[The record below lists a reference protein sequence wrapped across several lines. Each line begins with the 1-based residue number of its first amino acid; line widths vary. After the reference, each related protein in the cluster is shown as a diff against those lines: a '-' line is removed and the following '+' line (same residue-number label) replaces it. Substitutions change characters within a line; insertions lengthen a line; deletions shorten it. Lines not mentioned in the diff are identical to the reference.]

1 MGVSKITRGSIEIES
16 ALYNF
21 INDVALSGI
30 AKSKDDFWNSFERLI
45 QEFAPRVEH
54 LLRVRDDYQSQIDE
68 WHITNRGDGHNN
80 QEYLQF
86 LTDIGYIKDRPES
99 VQVQTGNVDP
109 EIASVAAPQL
119 VVPVDNAR
127 YAINAANARWGS
139 LYDALYGTD
148 MIPEED
154 GAERGGNYNPI
165 RGGRVIE
172 FSKNF
177 LNLVGMLPLIF
188 SKQTSSN
195 FCGR

>member
-30 AKSKDDFWNSFERLI
+30 AKSKDDFWNSFEKLI

-127 YAINAANARWGS
+127 YAILS
-139 LYDALYGTD
+139 L
-148 MIPEED
+148 IH
-154 GAERGGNYNPI
+154 I
-165 RGGRVIE
+165 
-172 FSKNF
+172 
-177 LNLVGMLPLIF
+177 
-188 SKQTSSN
+188 
-195 FCGR
+195 